1 MATLDVVY
9 YHFYNWP
16 EDFFPRMAFLFELI
30 TDVTAC
36 RQEVEEREK
45 KQKISLMGPL
55 KRPVVIQCKYV
66 SLNLFNY

>member
-30 TDVTAC
+30 ADVTAC
-36 RQEVEEREK
+36 RLKVEEREK
-45 KQKISLMGPL
+45 KQKMSSMRPL

-66 SLNLFNY
+66 SLNSFNY